1 MVYQSEAD
9 IWWETAKL
17 MSWLQVSEKTDLS
30 IYYIFFQNYK
40 EKEEATVEQAVPFT
54 KYDKVSKHSKSSSS
68 SSSSNLTSSSPSAE
82 SIEVQPKNDGTIIPN
97 SNGPEI
103 PWIDSPLSTPTQKVH
118 R

>member
-1 MVYQSEAD
+1 
-9 IWWETAKL
+9 

-30 IYYIFFQNYK
+30 INYIFFQNYK
-40 EKEEATVEQAVPFT
+40 EKEEATVEQAIPFT